1 MGFYKK
7 RNIVINREDIV
18 LDKVEVVKDTAEPID
33 ISNVQRTSA
42 ELTKSIDG
50 YEELS
55 DVADEVDNKLE
66 TVEET
71 LQEDN
76 VDPIEIAVVQES
88 INNYYR
94 ALGLKRN
101 TINISTESI
110 KSNPNTHMQELKLEL
125 EGLGDTIKEYA
136 KKAWDKIL
144 EFFRKIKE
152 YFRTMFL
159 KLKMT
164 FNKQKSDSKASKPM
178 TKEEKEY
185 MQFCNDVIAAAE
197 RELGYPITPVSFLN
211 LTKRAYETYR
221 GQLAPTNNNIE
232 DSSYSGRVKHWTKIL
247 VEYSKQNPI
256 QPDYLYVLSNLPDRQ
271 NMFNNLIKTFEFVT
285 DSIKQNGFSRID
297 DMSTAITNIIERFI
311 SSTNI
316 QNRLHTNDR
325 AFKTAFG
332 IDPDSNIVLS
342 FPITGLKLCVV
353 TADNEKTEVSSSYLN
368 LKVSTHDVTLNNR
381 LSIRAAPAMR
391 SSTMNSTVLYMD
403 LFEKSMSGYEE
414 ISKQINKIE
423 SNILGIKRDTEKV
436 YGQPDIDKSV
446 RKVVK
451 DLNTM
456 VKVINYIIESYYNF
470 NSYLVSIMGR
480 INNISIENGDK
491 LYNFD
496 GE

>member
-7 RNIVINREDIV
+7 RNNTINREDIV
-18 LDKVEVVKDTAEPID
+18 PDKTEVEDTTEPID
-33 ISNVQRTSA
+33 ISNVQRTGV
-42 ELTKSIDG
+42 ELTEAVDD

-55 DVADEVDNKLE
+55 DLADEVDNKLE

-71 LQEDN
+71 LKEDN
-76 VDPIEIAVVQES
+76 ADPIDVAVVQES
-88 INNYYR
+88 INNFYR
-94 ALGLKRN
+94 TLGLDRN
-101 TINISTESI
+101 TVNISTESI
-110 KSNPNTHMQELKLEL
+110 KADPSTHMQGLKLEL

-144 EFFRKIKE
+144 EFFRRIKE
-152 YFRTMFL
+152 YFKTMFL
-159 KLKMT
+159 KLKMS
-164 FNKQKSDSKASKPM
+164 FNKQKSDSKTNKPM

-197 RELGYPITPVSFLN
+197 KELGYPITPVSFLK
-211 LTKRAYETYR
+211 LSKQAYESFK

-232 DSSYSGRVKHWTKIL
+232 DSSYSGRVKHWTKII
-247 VEYSKQNPI
+247 VEYSKQNPM

-271 NMFNNLIKTFEFVT
+271 NAFNNLIKTFEFVT

-297 DMSTAITNIIERFI
+297 DMSTVITNIVEKFK
-311 SSTNI
+311 SSTNLG
-316 QNRLHTNDR
+316 NRLHTNDR

-332 IDPDSNIVLS
+332 IDPDSTIVMS
-342 FPITGLKLCVV
+342 FPITGLKLCIV

-368 LKVSTHDVTLNNR
+368 LKVTTHDVTLNNR
-381 LSIRAAPAMR
+381 LSIRAAPAFR
-391 SSTMNSTVLYMD
+391 ALTMNSTTLYAG

-451 DLNTM
+451 DLNVM

-480 INNISIENGDK
+480 ISNLKDDEK
-491 LYNFD
+491 LYNFE